1 MSDIVLR
8 GMTWDHRRAID
19 PLVSTMP
26 GFRARRSD
34 VDIFWTARPLHG
46 FEFDPVQE
54 LAQQFDLIVLDH
66 PFVGDIAATGCLE
79 PLDLLIDA
87 ETAASFVGRSLES
100 YRYDGRTWALPIDAA
115 CQVAVA
121 RPDLIS
127 SIGLGV
133 PQTWDEMFE
142 LGSAA
147 RRHGQWLAVGLKGVH
162 SLMTFFTLCA
172 NIGAPCGMSPG
183 EDLFD
188 VATAQAALNALRRL
202 VSYCPP
208 QVVDWNSIALHDALL
223 ARNDLVF
230 CPAVYCYATYAEADM
245 PKPLRFHDLPGV
257 AMVSSAGS
265 TIGGTGVGIS
275 ARSRYR
281 EESMDYIRYIAE
293 IATQKNFAAHHG
305 QPARIEAWLDPSIDD
320 RFGGCYSSTLK
331 TMQSTW
337 IRPRYPGYLAFQ
349 AAAGQLIELHLRGAV
364 REPELLDKLLRL
376 WNTAQH
382 IVGP

>member
-19 PLVSTMP
+19 PLVSTLP

-34 VDIFWTARPLHG
+34 VDIVWTARPLHG

-87 ETAASFVGRSLES
+87 ETAASFVGPSLES
-100 YRYDGRTWALPIDAA
+100 YRHERRTWAMPIDAA

-147 RRHGQWLAVGLKGVH
+147 RRHGQWLAIGLKGVH

-172 NIGAPCGMSPG
+172 NIGSPCGATPG
-183 EDLFD
+183 ENLFD
-188 VATAQAALNALRRL
+188 MATAQAALAALRRL
-202 VSYCPP
+202 ASYCPP
-208 QVVDWNSIALHDALL
+208 QVFDWNSIALHDAMLT
-223 ARNDLVF
+223 RDDLVY

-257 AMVSSAGS
+257 KMVSSAGS

-275 ARSRYR
+275 CRSRHIK
-281 EESMDYIRYIAE
+281 ECLEYIRYIAE
-293 IATQKNFAAHHG
+293 VETQKNFAAHHG
-305 QPARIEAWLDPSIDD
+305 QPARVEAWFDPFIDD
-320 RFGGCYSSTLK
+320 RFGGCYSNTLK
-331 TMQSTW
+331 TMQSAW
-337 IRPRYPGYLAFQ
+337 IRPRYSGYLAFQ
-349 AAAGQLIELHLRGAV
+349 AVAGKLIELHLRGALQE
-364 REPELLDKLLRL
+364 RELLDELRRL
-376 WNTAQH
+376 WKTVNM
-382 IVGP
+382 